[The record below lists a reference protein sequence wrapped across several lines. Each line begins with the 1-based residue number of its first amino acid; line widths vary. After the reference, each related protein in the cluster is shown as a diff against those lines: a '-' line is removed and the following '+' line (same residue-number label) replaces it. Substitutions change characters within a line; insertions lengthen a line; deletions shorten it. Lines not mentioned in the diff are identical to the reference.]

1 MDKGSEE
8 DMKKKILFVIE
19 SLVCA
24 GAEKSLVTLLN
35 MLDYSKY
42 EVDLQLFSYGG
53 EFEELLPKEVNLL
66 PELPYF
72 SLTKESLKSLLLRR
86 KSKNECKLL
95 YSRIKYSLLLRKRK
109 YSNPEKAV
117 MFWKNTKSCFSK
129 SDKIYD
135 VAIAYAQCVPT
146 FYVVDCVNAKKKYA
160 WVNAVYKPEKSFR
173 EFNINYYNE
182 VNKIVCVSDDTDD
195 IFCNHFPE
203 LADKTCI
210 IYDINDAKFIEKM
223 ADLKSKASRE
233 MNFKGLKILTV
244 GRLAPQKGYDI
255 AIKAGKILKSH
266 DIDYK
271 WYILGRGPLEKQLR
285 NQVEGANL
293 TSNFIFLGTRANPYP
308 YFKLSDIYVQT
319 SKFEGF
325 GLAIAEARML
335 NIPVVTT
342 RFSAVYAQMIDGSN
356 GLVVNVDGES
366 VANGIELLAKDHAL
380 YEKIC
385 DFQKHEKKGNSEEI
399 QKIYKLLDGEYENE

>member
-1 MDKGSEE
+1 MQKVL
-8 DMKKKILFVIE
+8 IVIE
-19 SLVCA
+19 SLICA

-72 SLTKESLKSLLLRR
+72 SFTKEPLKSLLLRR
-86 KSKNECKLL
+86 KNKKEIKMLCSRLW
-95 YSRIKYSLLLRKRK
+95 YSIALRKRR
-109 YSNPEKAV
+109 YNNAEKAV
-117 MFWKNTKSCFSK
+117 LFWKNTKSCFSK
-129 SDKIYD
+129 SERNYD
-135 VAIAYAQCVPT
+135 VAIAYAQCAPT

-160 WVNAVYKPEKSFR
+160 WVNAIYKPDKDFR
-173 EFNINYYNE
+173 EFNIRYYKAID
-182 VNKIVCVSDDTDD
+182 KIVCVSDDAHK
-195 IFCNHFPE
+195 IFDNHFPE
-203 LADKTCI
+203 LASKSCI

-223 ADLKSKASRE
+223 ADLKSEAAME
-233 MNFKGLKILTV
+233 MDFVGLKILTV
-244 GRLAPQKGYDI
+244 GRLDPQKGYDI
-255 AIKAGKILKSH
+255 AIEAGKILKNH
-266 DIDYK
+266 NIDYK
-271 WYILGRGPLEKQLR
+271 WYILGRGSLEKQLK
-285 NQVEGANL
+285 NQIEEENL
-293 TSNFIFLGTRANPYP
+293 TDNFVFLGTRANPYP

-356 GLVVNVDGES
+356 GLVVDMDGES
-366 VANGIELLAKDHAL
+366 VANGIESLIQNHKL
-380 YEKIC
+380 YEKIR
-385 DFQKHEKKGNSEEI
+385 DFQKREKKGNPEEI
-399 QKIYKLLDGEYENE
+399 VKIYKLLDGENEVKQ

>member
-1 MDKGSEE
+1 
-8 DMKKKILFVIE
+8 MKKKILFVIE

-72 SLTKESLKSLLLRR
+72 SLTKESLKALLLRS
-86 KSKNECKLL
+86 KSTAEIKMFC
-95 YSRIKYSLLLRKRK
+95 SRIKYSLSLRKRK
-109 YSNPEKAV
+109 YRNPEKAV
-117 MFWKNTKSCFSK
+117 LFWKNTRRCFSK
-129 SDKIYD
+129 SEKIYD

-160 WVNAVYKPEKSFR
+160 WINAVYTPEKNFR
-173 EFNINYYNE
+173 EFNINYYNAID
-182 VNKIVCVSDDTDD
+182 KIVCVSADSYK
-195 IFCNHFPE
+195 IFNNHFPE
-203 LADKTCI
+203 LASKSCI

-223 ADLKSKASRE
+223 ADLKSEASKE
-233 MNFKGLKILTV
+233 MDFGGLKILTV

-255 AIKAGKILKSH
+255 AIEAGKILKNH
-266 DIDYK
+266 NIDYK
-271 WYILGRGPLEKQLR
+271 WYILGRGSLEKQLK
-285 NQVEGANL
+285 NQIEEENL
-293 TSNFIFLGTRANPYP
+293 TDNFVFLGTRANPYP

-356 GLVVNVDGES
+356 GLVVNVDAES
-366 VANGIELLAKDHAL
+366 VANGIESLIHNHKL

-385 DFQKHEKKGNSEEI
+385 DFQKHEKKGNPEEI
-399 QKIYKLLDGEYENE
+399 EKIYKLLDGENEVKQ